1 MRSMKEIMKIRLGV
15 ASSFLIEGEKG
26 YILVDA
32 GLKKKEKKLLRFLKK
47 NRINPMEIKL
57 IVITHVHGDHVGS
70 LKSIQEI
77 THAKVLVH
85 QEEKEFL
92 IKGKSHPAKPISKF
106 YEKISSFMPEK
117 SHRYDAVE
125 PDIVVEDNYSL
136 QDFGIKAKII
146 HTPGHT
152 KGSISL
158 IDEQGN
164 AFIGDIAMGFPM
176 NFKAGLPIIAENLDE
191 VKKSWKRILEEGA
204 KTLHL
209 SHGGIVS
216 SKVLKK
222 LLEKKEKK

>member
-1 MRSMKEIMKIRLGV
+1 MNEIMKIRLGV
-15 ASSFLIEGEKG
+15 ASSFLIKSDKG

-32 GLKKKEKKLLRFLKK
+32 GLKKKEKKLIRFLKNK
-47 NRINPMEIKL
+47 KINPKDIKL

-70 LKSIQEI
+70 LKAIKEI
-77 THAKVLVH
+77 TKAKVLVH

-92 IKGKSHPAKPISKF
+92 MKGKSHPVKPTSKF

-117 SHRYDAVE
+117 SHQFDGVE
-125 PDIVVEDNYSL
+125 ADIIVEDNYSL
-136 QDFGIKAKII
+136 YDFGLKAKII

-176 NFKAGLPIIAENLDE
+176 NFSAGLPIIADSLDE
-191 VKKSWKRILEEGA
+191 VKKSWERILKEGA
-204 KTLHL
+204 KILHL
-209 SHGGIVS
+209 SHGGIIS
-216 SKVLKK
+216 SNALKK
-222 LLEKKEKK
+222 LLEKK